1 MSQHLEPVTEEM
13 ADDEDNRNYGSQSPY
28 NQDLHQVAIED
39 SQVEIV
45 DPEVQLFDGAD
56 GGEQQVLEGRLDSSD

>member
-1 MSQHLEPVTEEM
+1 M
-13 ADDEDNRNYGSQSPY
+13 ADDEDNRHFGSSSPR
-28 NQDLHQVAIED
+28 DGEDRQVAIED

-56 GGEQQVLEGRLDSSD
+56 GGEQQVLEGRRAQSD